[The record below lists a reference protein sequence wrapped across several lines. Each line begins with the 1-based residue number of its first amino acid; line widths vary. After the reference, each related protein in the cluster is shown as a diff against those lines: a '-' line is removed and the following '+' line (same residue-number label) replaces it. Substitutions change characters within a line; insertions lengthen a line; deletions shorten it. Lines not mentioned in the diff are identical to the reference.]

1 MKIIVSFL
9 LGLFLFAIAGT
20 GTDLFAQNKKM
31 TIILL
36 RHAEKD
42 ASIGADKTDPDL
54 SPEGKLRAERLV
66 KVIKKYKPG
75 AVYSSNFKRT
85 KLTGTPV
92 AEKRKLQIQTY
103 DHKNLDALLSQLM
116 TSKVKRVV
124 VVGHNTTTPALAN
137 LLIKQDKYKPLD
149 ESQYNKIWIIKIKK
163 GKILEE
169 KVIEY

>member
-1 MKIIVSFL
+1 MKIVVSFL
-9 LGLFLFAIAGT
+9 LGLFLFTLT
-20 GTDLFAQNKKM
+20 GTNLFAQNKKM

-42 ASIGADKTDPDL
+42 VAIGADKTDPDL

-66 KVIKKYKPG
+66 KEIKKYKPG

-85 KLTGTPV
+85 KLTAAPV
-92 AEKRKLQIQTY
+92 AEKRKLQVQTY
-103 DHKNLDALLSQLM
+103 DHKNLDTLVNQLM
-116 TSKVKRVV
+116 TSKIKRIV

-137 LLIKQDKYKPLD
+137 LLIKQEKYKALD
-149 ESQYNKIWIIKIKK
+149 ESEYSKIWIIKIKK
-163 GKILEE
+163 GKVIEE

>member
-1 MKIIVSFL
+1 MKITVSFL
-9 LGLFLFAIAGT
+9 LGLFLFTLAGT
-20 GTDLFAQNKKM
+20 NLFAQNKKM

-42 ASIGADKTDPDL
+42 VSVGADKTDPEL
-54 SPEGKLRAERLV
+54 SPEGKLRARRLV
-66 KVIKKYKPG
+66 KEIKKYKPG

-85 KLTGTPV
+85 KSTGAPV

-103 DHKNLDALLSQLM
+103 DHKNLDALVNQLL

-137 LLIKQDKYKPLD
+137 LLIKQDKYKALD
-149 ESQYNKIWIIKIKK
+149 ESEYNKIWIIKIKK
-163 GKILEE
+163 GKVIEE
-169 KVIEY
+169 KAVEY

>member
-9 LGLFLFAIAGT
+9 LGLFLFT
-20 GTDLFAQNKKM
+20 LTSTNFFAQNKKM

-42 ASIGADKTDPDL
+42 VSAGADKTDPEL
-54 SPEGKLRAERLV
+54 SGEGRLRAQRLV
-66 KVIKKYKPG
+66 KEIKKYKPG

-85 KLTGTPV
+85 KFTATPL

-103 DHKNLDALLSQLM
+103 DHKNLDVLMNQLM
-116 TSKVKRVV
+116 TSKVKTVV

-137 LLIKQDKYKPLD
+137 LLIKQDKYKALD
-149 ESQYNKIWIIKIKK
+149 ESEYNKIWIIKIKK
-163 GKILEE
+163 GKVLEE
-169 KVIEY
+169 KVVEY